1 MTEVPALAHSVTA
14 LIEASAEQT
23 FAFLADPMQ
32 VGNWALA
39 SMQAQPADAPGIY
52 RGRSLFD
59 GAQNHFAVTP
69 HPQLLLVEYSVGP
82 RDALTPRIRAQV
94 IRAESVGLRR
104 DELLPDAD
112 GVATG
117 LDAGGALGPSVR
129 VPQRR
134 DLADQGAS
142 RAKSSGFIAMTNAI
156 IPPITKP
163 MSVPAATPRRSIFCS
178 PLSFHT
184 SKG

>member
-14 LIEASAEQT
+14 LIEASAERT
-23 FAFLADPMQ
+23 FAFLADPLQ

-69 HPQLLLVEYSVGP
+69 HPQVLLVEYSVGP

-94 IRAESVGLRR
+94 IRAESVGL
-104 DELLPDAD
+104 
-112 GVATG
+112 
-117 LDAGGALGPSVR
+117 
-129 VPQRR
+129 
-134 DLADQGAS
+134 
-142 RAKSSGFIAMTNAI
+142 
-156 IPPITKP
+156 
-163 MSVPAATPRRSIFCS
+163 AATSCYLTLTAWRPIGMPGARWSRLCASHNVEIWLIKEQVEAAARQES
-178 PLSFHT
+178 
-184 SKG
+184 G